1 MPTIVMKSHTT
12 LFISCIAMACFLA
25 PAQVHAAPSSAAGK
39 STKNEKK
46 IKGKGKKKDKK
57 KNNKKSAKKN
67 DHPQQSSYQT
77 AEQLTD
83 VDLKNPPAELQK
95 KAQAQL
101 KKLGITPEIYEESLE
116 LAVIDGSLSILQT
129 LLLAGQTQQSLDKA
143 FDLAISHGIP
153 RNLRHPNDQREISA
167 KLLLEAGAHASGITP
182 THLALCRSRELDTLV
197 RNSPQYKPGSTL
209 ADALQSGD
217 TESAKK
223 FLSEGAASSKV
234 DFRDFSHVL
243 RRDDHE
249 LILPLAQAL
258 LEQGK
263 KQSKGKN
270 VTIANIY
277 YPIMEMAIIANASNC
292 IRQILAT
299 DEKMDFS
306 MHLKNAVRAPGN
318 AMQQPNPAP
327 LLQLIEAGACN
338 DAIKQDVLDC
348 LMLHGFGEC
357 IAALSSKVSVPAV
370 IAAIATDNAE
380 ELASILKKNKQDIN
394 APIWKKE
401 KSEHTLLSFAAHC
414 GSIKCLKHLLSQKD
428 IDINH
433 EVHNSYIAPYFKAD
447 SKYSPLAM
455 AVRQGRVECAKALID
470 NPSLNLEN
478 NDNLVHIINSNNE
491 ELLKLYLKQAGS
503 HVNQPTQY
511 TVAPMAPLS
520 CSIDGRHLA
529 CTLILLNTKGID
541 LNNPVNGTTPLH
553 IAAKGLNSTSPA
565 LLQILLH
572 HGADPESTNARG
584 QNAAEFLKSVG
595 NNLLIPNLPS
605 VRTIINPKDKGPSQ
619 DEIIEKHIQ
628 ILGSEARDK

>member
-1 MPTIVMKSHTT
+1 MKSHTT

-67 DHPQQSSYQT
+67 DHPQQNSYQT

-95 KAQAQL
+95 KAQTQL

-116 LAVIDGSLSILQT
+116 LAVIDGSISILQN

-143 FDLAISHGIP
+143 FDAAISHGIP
-153 RNLRHPNDQREISA
+153 RSFRYPNDQREISA

-182 THLALCRSRELDTLV
+182 THLALCRSRELDALV

-209 ADALQSGD
+209 TDALQSGD
-217 TESAKK
+217 VETAKK
-223 FLSEGAASSKV
+223 LLSESAASSQV
-234 DFRDFSHVL
+234 DFRLISHVL
-243 RRDDHE
+243 YRDDHE
-249 LILPLAQAL
+249 LMQPLAQAL

-263 KQSKGKN
+263 KQSKGKDI
-270 VTIANIY
+270 TIANIY
-277 YPIMEMAIIANASNC
+277 DAIMEQAIITNASNC

-299 DEKMDFS
+299 GEKMDLS
-306 MHLKNAVRAPGN
+306 NCLQKAIRKPRVIT
-318 AMQQPNPAP
+318 QKPNPEP
-327 LLQLIEAGACN
+327 LLQLIEAGACT

-348 LMLHGFGEC
+348 LMQYGFGEC
-357 IAALSSKVSVPAV
+357 IAALSAKVSVPAV

-433 EVHNSYIAPYFKAD
+433 EVHNADVAPYFKAD

-553 IAAKGLNSTSPA
+553 VAASTLCSTSPA

-572 HGADPESTNARG
+572 HGADPEITNAIG
-584 QNAAEFLKSVG
+584 KNAIEHLESVRKS
-595 NNLLIPNLPS
+595 LLIAKIPS
-605 VRTIINPKDKGPSQ
+605 VRDIINPKDKGPSEN
-619 DEIIEKHIQ
+619 EIIEKHIQ
-628 ILGSEARDK
+628 ILTSGAHGK